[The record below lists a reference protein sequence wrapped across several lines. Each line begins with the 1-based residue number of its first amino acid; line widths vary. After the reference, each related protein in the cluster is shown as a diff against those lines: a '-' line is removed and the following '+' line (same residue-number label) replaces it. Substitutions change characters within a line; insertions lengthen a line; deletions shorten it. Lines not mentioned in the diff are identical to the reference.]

1 MSYLAGALRN
11 TPVRALAGLRV
22 TRNATGGFERSSQ
35 HSRQTRGVEMGR
47 RGRKRQSE
55 VETEHW
61 RLALSGWGRRRIAT
75 LREQSH
81 RIREITQRLGR
92 TASTVGRIVELRGL
106 EPLASREHHRPEKR
120 SRTWGSGGRPPG
132 RHDEAL
138 RRRSKHR

>member
-1 MSYLAGALRN
+1 MSYLAGALGN

-81 RIREITQRLGR
+81 SIREIAQRLGR
-92 TASTVGRIVELRGL
+92 TGRRWVGLW
-106 EPLASREHHRPEKR
+106 S
-120 SRTWGSGGRPPG
+120 
-132 RHDEAL
+132 
-138 RRRSKHR
+138 